1 MERFKIHDSSISL
14 SLPAVLPCHN
24 WKAEGESGSASG
36 TVGGLMAFALGTE
49 TLGSI
54 VSPSMRCGATGLRP
68 TFGRVSRAGAMS
80 LCWSLDKIGPI
91 CRSVN
96 DTGIVL
102 DAINGFDPRDAS
114 SVGVPF
120 AHDPAEGVSGL
131 RIGWNPSWFERA
143 NPADRLA
150 VDHLRDAGCELV
162 EVELPELPYDA
173 LLLTLYAE
181 AAAAFESLT
190 RSNEDDTLKWQA
202 PQAWPN
208 SFRKA
213 WFIPAVEAVQADRV
227 RRQAMDMMADVMD
240 RVDALVTPAFAAN
253 LLLITNATGHP
264 TLVQPISFDDGRP
277 HGLTLIGRLFDEGTL
292 LRLGRELER
301 RFDVVDRHPEL

>member
-1 MERFKIHDSSISL
+1 MGFHPFKDRVGTTTATVIEKLDAAGAVILGKTAVGALAYGDIWFGGRTNNPWNLEQGSSGS
-14 SLPAVLPCHN
+14 SA
-24 WKAEGESGSASG
+24 GSASG

-120 AHDPAEGVSGL
+120 AHDPTEGVAGL
-131 RIGWNPSWFERA
+131 RIGWNP
-143 NPADRLA
+143 
-150 VDHLRDAGCELV
+150 
-162 EVELPELPYDA
+162 
-173 LLLTLYAE
+173 
-181 AAAAFESLT
+181 
-190 RSNEDDTLKWQA
+190 
-202 PQAWPN
+202 
-208 SFRKA
+208 A
-213 WFIPAVEAVQADRV
+213 WF
-227 RRQAMDMMADVMD
+227 
-240 RVDALVTPAFAAN
+240 
-253 LLLITNATGHP
+253 
-264 TLVQPISFDDGRP
+264 
-277 HGLTLIGRLFDEGTL
+277 
-292 LRLGRELER
+292 
-301 RFDVVDRHPEL
+301 

>member
-1 MERFKIHDSSISL
+1 
-14 SLPAVLPCHN
+14 
-24 WKAEGESGSASG
+24 
-36 TVGGLMAFALGTE
+36 MAFALGTE

-54 VSPSMRCGATGLRP
+54 VSPSVRCGATGLRP
-68 TFGRVSRAGAMS
+68 TFGRVSRAGTMG

-102 DAINGFDPRDAS
+102 GAINGFDPRDAS

-120 AHDPAEGVSGL
+120 AHDPTEGVAGL
-131 RIGWNPSWFERA
+131 RIGWNPAWFENA
-143 NPADRLA
+143 DPADRLA

-162 EVELPELPYDA
+162 EVELPDLPYDA
-173 LLLTLYAE
+173 LLLTLFAE

-190 RSNEDDTLKWQA
+190 RSGEDDELKWQA

-213 WFIPAVEAVQADRV
+213 WFIPAVEAVQADRI
-227 RRQAMDMMADVMD
+227 RRQAMDMMAGVMD
-240 RVDALVTPAFAAN
+240 RVDALATPAFAAN

-264 TLVQPISFDDGRP
+264 TLVQPIAFDGESP
-277 HGLTLIGRLFDEGTL
+277 HGFTLIGRLFDEGTL
-292 LRLGRELER
+292 CRLGRELER